1 MHRPHTLPNP
11 DWSHAPCAG
20 TARGAPA
27 ALCGG
32 HRLSRTPV
40 GCGALRTLLA
50 WLALLWA
57 LLAFPSAWAAHPPL
71 VLADERSAIDAWPAV
86 TLLSDPS
93 LNLSI
98 DDILSRTDQ
107 FTAPPSVGA
116 TLGVRPDAVW
126 LRIPFTVA
134 STSDGQWILDINHS
148 DLNHLG
154 IYLTT
159 GGYVLQQATLGS
171 LQPYAQRPLQ
181 SRSHSLTLNVQ
192 AGRNYELLVRVQTRG
207 AMILPISF
215 YKPSAMLSKAISEQ
229 MLQGVLTGLAVCLLV
244 YSVGQWV
251 SLREPLF
258 IYYALLTSGSLL
270 FSLHLFGV
278 GRQFLWSESLWHEI
292 HMGGLS
298 ALLATC
304 GSFLFIG
311 QALAEP
317 GSSRRF
323 LQFMRGGAV
332 LCVVLAL
339 AYGLDVISTRAI
351 AAIVSILGLVPAL
364 MGIPGAA
371 RRAVRGDGVGTSLLL
386 AWLVYFV
393 ATAIVIGVINGW
405 VPVNFWTLHSFQL
418 GATLDMLLF
427 MRVLGLRT
435 KALRTEAL
443 HATRERDAM
452 HSLAHTDPLTGLP
465 NRRGLNMALAS
476 ALARCG
482 PDQLL
487 AVYVMDLDGFKP
499 VNDQH
504 GHDVGDELLVA
515 VTRRLQSHVRQSDVV
530 ARLGGDEFVV
540 MTGQLGT
547 GQQAH
552 ELGLKLLDAFRA
564 PFSLGHVQVQV
575 GLTIGYAIAP
585 TDSNDAVGLLKLADA
600 AMYSGKQGGKF
611 CLRRNTG
618 DLALSSS

>member
-1 MHRPHTLPNP
+1 MPNRPRPHHLP
-11 DWSHAPCAG
+11 
-20 TARGAPA
+20 
-27 ALCGG
+27 
-32 HRLSRTPV
+32 
-40 GCGALRTLLA
+40 

-57 LLAFPSAWAAHPPL
+57 LMVCPWAWAGSSPL
-71 VLADERSAIDAWPAV
+71 LLNDERGAVDAWPAV

-93 LNLSI
+93 LQLSVQ
-98 DDILSRTDQ
+98 DVLAQSDK
-107 FTAPPSVGA
+107 FTPPPSVGA

-126 LRIPFTVA
+126 LRIPFEVA
-134 STSDGQWILDINHS
+134 STSDAQWILDINHS
-148 DLNHLG
+148 DLNHIG
-154 IYLTT
+154 VYLTT
-159 GGYVLQQATLGS
+159 SGYVVQQATLGS
-171 LQPYAQRPLQ
+171 LHPYAHRPLQ
-181 SRSHSLTLNVQ
+181 SRSHALTLNLRPGLQ
-192 AGRNYELLVRVQTRG
+192 YELLVRIQTRG

-215 YKPSAMLSKAISEQ
+215 YKPAAMLSKAVNEQ
-229 MLQGVLTGLAVCLLV
+229 MLQGVLTGLALCLLV
-244 YSVGQWV
+244 YSVGQWL

-270 FSLHLFGV
+270 FSMHLFGV
-278 GRQFLWSESLWHEI
+278 GRQFLWSDSLWHEV

-311 QALAEP
+311 QALSEP
-317 GSSRRF
+317 DSNKRF
-323 LQFMRGGAV
+323 LRFMRCGAA
-332 LCVVLAL
+332 LCVLLAL
-339 AYGLDVISTRAI
+339 AYGLDAISTRAI

-371 RRAVRGDGVGTSLLL
+371 RRAIRGDGVGTSLLL
-386 AWLVYFV
+386 AWLVYFI

-405 VPVNFWTLHSFQL
+405 VPVNFWTLHSFQF

-435 KALRTEAL
+435 KALRLEAL
-443 HATRERDAM
+443 DANRERDAM

-465 NRRGLNMALAS
+465 NRRGLSIALAS
-476 ALARCG
+476 ALPHSG
-482 PDQLL
+482 PNSLL

-499 VNDQH
+499 VNDRH
-504 GHDVGDELLVA
+504 GHDVGDELLIA
-515 VTRRLQSHVRQSDVV
+515 VTRRLQGHVRQSDVV

-540 MTGQLGT
+540 MAGHLASS
-547 GQQAH
+547 QQAQ
-552 ELGLKLLDAFRA
+552 ELGLKLLEAFRT
-564 PFSLGHVQVQV
+564 PFSLGDLQVEV

-585 TDSNDAVGLLKLADA
+585 DDSNDALGLLKLADA

-618 DLALSSS
+618 DLALSSA

>member
-1 MHRPHTLPNP
+1 MPRRHPMPNWP
-11 DWSHAPCAG
+11 RIHHF
-20 TARGAPA
+20 T
-27 ALCGG
+27 
-32 HRLSRTPV
+32 
-40 GCGALRTLLA
+40 

-57 LLAFPSAWAAHPPL
+57 LLVCPWVWAGTPSL
-71 VLADERSAIDAWPAV
+71 VLSDEKGAIDAWPAV

-93 LNLSI
+93 LQLSVH
-98 DDILSRTDQ
+98 DVLTQSEKFIL
-107 FTAPPSVGA
+107 PPSVGA
-116 TLGVRPDAVW
+116 TLGVRTDAVW
-126 LRIPFTVA
+126 LRIPFEVA
-134 STSDGQWILDINHS
+134 STSDAEWTLDINHS
-148 DLNHLG
+148 DLNHIG
-154 IYLTT
+154 VYLTT
-159 GGYVLQQATLGS
+159 GGYVIQQATLGS
-171 LQPYAQRPLQ
+171 LQPFAQRPLQ
-181 SRSHSLTLNVQ
+181 SRSHALALDLQ
-192 AGRNYELLVRVQTRG
+192 PGLQYELLIRVQTRG

-215 YKPSAMLSKAISEQ
+215 YKPAAMLSKAINEQ
-229 MLQGVLTGLAVCLLV
+229 MLQGVLTGLALCLLV
-244 YSVGQWV
+244 YSVGQWI

-270 FSLHLFGV
+270 FSMHLFGV
-278 GRQFLWSESLWHEI
+278 GRQFLWSDSIWHEV

-311 QALAEP
+311 QALSEP
-317 GSSRRF
+317 ESSKRF
-323 LQFMRGGAV
+323 MRFMRGGAA
-332 LCVVLAL
+332 LCVLLAL
-339 AYGLDVISTRAI
+339 AYGLDAISTPVI

-386 AWLVYFV
+386 AWFVYFV

-405 VPVNFWTLHSFQL
+405 VPVNFWTLHSFQF

-435 KALRTEAL
+435 KALRLEAL
-443 HATRERDAM
+443 DANRERDAM

-465 NRRGLNMALAS
+465 NRRGLSIALAS
-476 ALARCG
+476 ALPRCG
-482 PDQLL
+482 PNNLL

-499 VNDQH
+499 VNDRH
-504 GHDVGDELLVA
+504 GHDVGDDLLVA
-515 VTRRLQSHVRQSDVV
+515 VTRRLQGHVRQSDVV

-540 MTGQLGT
+540 MAGHLGSSL
-547 GQQAH
+547 QAQ
-552 ELGLKLLDAFRA
+552 ELGLKLLEAFRA
-564 PFSLGHVQVQV
+564 PFSLGDIHVQV

-585 TDSNDAVGLLKLADA
+585 DDSNDALGLLKLADA

-618 DLALSSS
+618 DLALSSA